1 MLLERISRIGLIVN
15 WKTLGVAILAIFAT
29 WFSLKL
35 NLVADYPLTI
45 ISTAVIF
52 PIVFSIGH
60 AYKRREA
67 ALDDYGTIKAHGR
80 AIYFAARDWLPEEN
94 EDRIK
99 HLEGALAR
107 LLTGCRDMFKGERS
121 EMPAREQAIYA
132 AFSELS
138 QFVKRMRAEGLAS
151 GECSRCNQY
160 LSKMIVAFESVKHI
174 YQYRTPR
181 TLSAFSDFFIII
193 LPIIYGPYFAHQ
205 AIEYEA
211 PILTYVMPVLF
222 AVILTGLDNI
232 QSHLEDPFD
241 QIGPD
246 DVAINAEKFVE
257 LLTCGE
263 ENGPCAIDIEPEVYA
278 AAQPA

>member
-1 MLLERISRIGLIVN
+1 MILDRFTRIGLIVSWN
-15 WKTLGVAILAIFAT
+15 SLAVAVLAVFAT
-29 WFSLKL
+29 WLSLKL

-45 ISTAVIF
+45 ISTAIIF

-67 ALDDYGTIKAHGR
+67 ALDDYGVIKAHGR
-80 AIYFAARDWLPEEN
+80 AIYFAARDWLPEHDT
-94 EDRIK
+94 DRIEQ
-99 HLEGALAR
+99 LERALAN
-107 LLTGCRDMFKGERS
+107 LLHGCRDMFKGSRED
-121 EMPAREQAIYA
+121 MPANERAVYA

-138 QFVKRMRAEGLAS
+138 EFVKRMRGEGLAS

-160 LSKMIVAFESVKHI
+160 ISKMIVAFESVKHI

-181 TLSAFSDFFIII
+181 TLRAFSDFFIVL
-193 LPIIYGPYFAHQ
+193 LPVIYGPYFAHQ

-211 PILTYVMPVLF
+211 PVLTYIMPVLF
-222 AVILTGLDNI
+222 AIILTGLDNI
-232 QSHLEDPFD
+232 QQHLEDPFD

-257 LLTCGE
+257 LLGCGE
-263 ENGPCAIDIEPEVYA
+263 PVEK
-278 AAQPA
+278 QPVTA

>member
-1 MLLERISRIGLIVN
+1 MLLDRISRIGLIVN
-15 WKTLGVAILAIFAT
+15 WKTLGTAILAVLAT
-29 WFSLKL
+29 WISLRF

-67 ALDDYGTIKAHGR
+67 ALDEYGTIKAHGR
-80 AIYFAARDWLPEEN
+80 ALYFAARDWLPEHD
-94 EDRIK
+94 EDRLRHI
-99 HLEGALAR
+99 EGALSH
-107 LLTGCRDMFKGERS
+107 LLQGCRKMFKGTQED
-121 EMPAREQAIYA
+121 MPQNEQAVYA
-132 AFSELS
+132 SFSELS
-138 QFVKRMRAEGLAS
+138 QFVKRMREEGLAS

-160 LSKMIVAFESVKHI
+160 ISKMVVAFENVKHI

-181 TLSAFSDFFIII
+181 TLRAFSDFFILV
-193 LPIIYGPYFAHQ
+193 LPIIYGPYFAHE

-211 PILTYVMPVLF
+211 PVLTYVMPVLF
-222 AVILTGLDNI
+222 AIILTGLDNI

-257 LLTCGE
+257 LLACGE
-263 ENGPCAIDIEPEVYA
+263 DGGPCAVNA
-278 AAQPA
+278 APQNA

>member
-1 MLLERISRIGLIVN
+1 MFEKISRFGLIVSWN
-15 WKTLGVAILAIFAT
+15 SLAVSILAVVAT
-29 WFSLKL
+29 WASLRL

-67 ALDDYGTIKAHGR
+67 ALDDYGVIKAHGR
-80 AIYFAARDWLPEEN
+80 AIYFAARDWLPES
-94 EDRIK
+94 DQGRIDQ
-99 HLEGALAR
+99 LEAALSD
-107 LLTGCRDMFKGERS
+107 LLHACRDMFKGS
-121 EMPAREQAIYA
+121 LDEMPVNERAVYA
-132 AFSELS
+132 AFSDLS
-138 QFVKRMRAEGLAS
+138 AFVKRMRGEGLAS

-160 LSKMIVAFESVKHI
+160 LSKMVVAFESIKHI

-181 TLSAFSDFFIII
+181 SLRAFSDFFIII
-193 LPIIYGPYFAHQ
+193 LPLIYGPYFAAQ

-211 PILTYVMPVLF
+211 PVLTYVMPVLF
-222 AVILTGLDNI
+222 AIILTGLDNI

-246 DVAINAEKFVE
+246 DVAINAEKFIE
-257 LLTCGE
+257 MLACGA
-263 ENGPCAIDIEPEVYA
+263 PPA
-278 AAQPA
+278 AETLQPAA

>member
-1 MLLERISRIGLIVN
+1 MLFDRISRIGLIVN
-15 WKTLGVAILAIFAT
+15 GKTLAIAVLAIAAT
-29 WFSLKL
+29 WASLRL

-67 ALDDYGTIKAHGR
+67 ALDDYGVIKAHGR
-80 AIYFAARDWLPEEN
+80 AIYFAARDWLPEESD
-94 EDRIK
+94 DRIK
-99 HLEGALAR
+99 HLERVLAD
-107 LLTGCRDMFKGERS
+107 LFHGCRDLFKGDLN
-121 EMPAREQAIYA
+121 EMPANEKAVYA
-132 AFSELS
+132 AFSDLS

-160 LSKMIVAFESVKHI
+160 ISKMVVAFESVKHI

-181 TLSAFSDFFIII
+181 TLRAFSDFFIII
-193 LPIIYGPYFAHQ
+193 LPLIYGPYFAYQ
-205 AIEYEA
+205 AVEYES
-211 PILTYVMPVLF
+211 PLLTFIMPVLF
-222 AVILTGLDNI
+222 AIILTGLDNI

-246 DVAINAEKFVE
+246 DVAINAEKFIE
-257 LLTCGE
+257 LLDCGE
-263 ENGPCAIDIEPEVYA
+263 GGC
-278 AAQPA
+278 PA

>member
-1 MLLERISRIGLIVN
+1 MLLDRFSRIGLIVN
-15 WKTLGVAILAIFAT
+15 WKTLGIAILGVFAT
-29 WFSLKL
+29 WFSLRL

-60 AYKRREA
+60 AYKRRES

-80 AIYFAARDWLPEEN
+80 ALYFAARDWLPDQSD
-94 EDRIK
+94 DRLRHVELVLV
-99 HLEGALAR
+99 HLLKS
-107 LLTGCRDMFKGERS
+107 CRDLFKADRQQISKYER
-121 EMPAREQAIYA
+121 EVYA
-132 AFSELS
+132 SFSELS
-138 QFVKRMRAEGLAS
+138 EFVKRMRAEGLAS

-160 LSKMIVAFESVKHI
+160 ISKMIVAFESVKHI

-181 TLSAFSDFFIII
+181 TLRAFSDFFIII
-193 LPIIYGPYFAHQ
+193 LPLVYGPYFAHQ
-205 AIEYEA
+205 AIEYQA
-211 PILTYVMPVLF
+211 PELTYVMPVLF

-257 LLTCGE
+257 LLACGE
-263 ENGPCAIDIEPEVYA
+263 TPEEGANPVPA
-278 AAQPA
+278 AAI